1 MNTSAKL
8 HARRSAPPVTTVL
21 MACVLIGVGGP
32 SAPAQELKAWRHGIL
47 EAKNDAGF
55 VFMARNGGFAQKQGL
70 KIDLAQFKGDAMALK
85 GLLAGELDSYEGSP
99 GGPMLAAAH
108 GAEIKILG
116 CYWPIPNYGIF
127 TKPGITGPSSLQG
140 KTLAISAPGA
150 LPDLL
155 TRAVL
160 EQNHVEASD
169 VRFAVMGSDTDRY
182 RALAAGVVDAA
193 AASTEFVPLAEQAGL
208 KLMVHAHDAVPNY
221 LRICIY
227 TASKTLAA
235 RRDQVVRFLAAEIAA
250 LRYAMAN
257 RDATIALAK
266 EISETKPDDPRAGY
280 IYDEVKR
287 FSSIDPE
294 MPIPKNKL
302 DWMQALLV
310 RTGNLDKPFDLTPM
324 IDDSARRSALDLA
337 GK

>member
-1 MNTSAKL
+1 
-8 HARRSAPPVTTVL
+8 
-21 MACVLIGVGGP
+21 
-32 SAPAQELKAWRHGIL
+32 
-47 EAKNDAGF
+47 
-55 VFMARNGGFAQKQGL
+55 
-70 KIDLAQFKGDAMALK
+70 
-85 GLLAGELDSYEGSP
+85 
-99 GGPMLAAAH
+99 
-108 GAEIKILG
+108 
-116 CYWPIPNYGIF
+116 
-127 TKPGITGPSSLQG
+127 
-140 KTLAISAPGA
+140 
-150 LPDLL
+150 
-155 TRAVL
+155 
-160 EQNHVEASD
+160 
-169 VRFAVMGSDTDRY
+169 
-182 RALAAGVVDAA
+182 
-193 AASTEFVPLAEQAGL
+193 
-208 KLMVHAHDAVPNY
+208 VPNY

-227 TASKTLAA
+227 MASKTLAA